1 MFSLVFSKEERQVD
15 SDKDQQHNKYFFYS
29 ISLIMEK
36 MEQWTTNLKLKIKL
50 LFKRANYFL
59 LNNEEWGHFAILVCI
74 EYYCVNN
81 SEYWQHMYE
90 KVMLSLIFM
99 VVLKYA

>member
-36 MEQWTTNLKLKIKL
+36 MEQ
-50 LFKRANYFL
+50 
-59 LNNEEWGHFAILVCI
+59 
-74 EYYCVNN
+74 
-81 SEYWQHMYE
+81 
-90 KVMLSLIFM
+90 
-99 VVLKYA
+99 